1 MIRVSITEETA
12 LRVLEQD
19 PGEIVCYRLLRDVL
33 RRPDDDPELTRAK
46 GTLDLSRCVQE
57 LEGEQWEDGGW
68 GPFHSRST
76 HLKQKIPSTEVGV
89 ERALTLGLDRS
100 HPVLEKAAAYII
112 DIMEGR
118 RAFPDRHERNNRWET
133 GMRHFLA
140 STLSLIEPEHEILDA
155 DRELWGEIARRT
167 FRSGEYRAENE
178 MAAHAELTGATVK
191 DSYLVLNNRY
201 SLNILGSVRGLLPPE
216 VEGAL
221 LDWLWNRKD
230 GIGYLGVPLGGV
242 PPYGK
247 AGRFD
252 RWLTSLEMLGRLF
265 PGWVD
270 CAQEAVNW
278 IWQQRDTEGHWDFGP
293 RAGYVSVLP
302 LSDSWRRRQDRRFD
316 WTTRVLVLLRRF
328 CDGLDD
334 AP

>member
-1 MIRVSITEETA
+1 MIRVSITEATA
-12 LRVLEQD
+12 LRVLEQG
-19 PGEIVCYRLLRDVL
+19 PGEIVRYRLLRDVL
-33 RRPDDDPELTRAK
+33 RRPDDDPELKWAK
-46 GTLDLSRCVQE
+46 ARLDLSRCVQE
-57 LEGEQWEDGGW
+57 LKGEQWEDGGW

-76 HLKQKIPSTEVGV
+76 HLKQRIASTEVGV
-89 ERALTLGLDRS
+89 ERALALGLDRS
-100 HPVLEKAAAYII
+100 HPVLQKAAAYII

-118 RAFPDRHERNNRWET
+118 RAFPDRRERNDRWET
-133 GMRHFLA
+133 GMRLFLA

-155 DRELWGEIARRT
+155 DRELWGEITRRT
-167 FRSGEYRAENE
+167 FRSGEYREE
-178 MAAHAELTGATVK
+178 DEVAAHAELTGATVK

-201 SLNILGSVRGLLPPE
+201 SLNILGSVEGLPPAE

-221 LDWLWNRKD
+221 LGWLWNRGD
-230 GIGYLGVPLGGV
+230 GIGYLHVPLGGV
-242 PPYGK
+242 PPVEK

-270 CAQEAVNW
+270 CAQEAVSW
-278 IWQQRDTEGHWDFGP
+278 IWEQRDAEGTWDFGP
-293 RAGYVSVLP
+293 RPGYVSVLP

-334 AP
+334 AS